1 MPRNYFLAVLF
12 LISLASVCWLFNNF
26 LKSALV
32 AWLLVMVTQGFAIQ
46 LGNSLASSK
55 IRLLSSRNEIIS
67 AAILTLGLLLILFL
81 PFIYLTSYAISHFDY
96 QQILGLKASLI
107 DYLNSV
113 TWISAN
119 IKTKIVAGIVSF
131 SNEFNDGEHIKR
143 ALSMLQGYL
152 GHLGK
157 GIFDLGVVVV
167 LFFLFHWYRKDIIA
181 FFAKITPLGRVLQKQ
196 LYRNISGT
204 LSIVFLIIFAVAI
217 AQGVAFGVLMIF
229 FDYNPL
235 LLGFFAAISSVVPVF
250 GTALV
255 WVPVVINEVA
265 HGNIIAGI
273 VIGCFGSFVLAFLID
288 NFVRLFFLSKIS
300 QVVKVDYKIN
310 EFLLFFSI
318 AAGITSFGFWGVLI
332 GPALV
337 ALFVALANSMV
348 EH

>member
-1 MPRNYFLAVLF
+1 MLNSALYSKQLFLDERYMPRNYFWRFYFNFPSWCLLA
-12 LISLASVCWLFNNF
+12 FNNF

-55 IRLLSSRNEIIS
+55 IRLLSSWNEIIS

-119 IKTKIVAGIVSF
+119 IKTKIVASIVSF

-152 GHLGK
+152 SHLGK
-157 GIFDLGVVVV
+157 GIFDLGVVVI

-181 FFAKITPLGRVLQKQ
+181 FCQNPPLERVLQKQ

-204 LSIVFLIIFAVAI
+204 LSIVFNNLCRSNRSRYC
-217 AQGVAFGVLMIF
+217 F
-229 FDYNPL
+229 F
-235 LLGFFAAISSVVPVF
+235 
-250 GTALV
+250 
-255 WVPVVINEVA
+255 
-265 HGNIIAGI
+265 
-273 VIGCFGSFVLAFLID
+273 
-288 NFVRLFFLSKIS
+288 
-300 QVVKVDYKIN
+300 
-310 EFLLFFSI
+310 
-318 AAGITSFGFWGVLI
+318 
-332 GPALV
+332 
-337 ALFVALANSMV
+337 
-348 EH
+348 

>member
-12 LISLASVCWLFNNF
+12 LISLAGVCWLFNNF

-46 LGNSLASSK
+46 LANVLAGSK
-55 IRLLSSRNEIIS
+55 IRLLSSRNEVIS
-67 AAILTLGLLLILFL
+67 AAVLTLCLLLILFL
-81 PFIYLTSYAISHFDY
+81 PFIYLTSYAVSNFDY
-96 QQILGLKASLI
+96 QQILGLKSNFI
-107 DYLNSV
+107 EYLNSV
-113 TWISAN
+113 TWVSVS
-119 IKTKIVAGIVSF
+119 IKAKITTIIVNF

-157 GIFDLGVVVV
+157 GLFDLGLVVV
-167 LFFLFHWYRKDIIA
+167 LFFLFHTYRKDIIA
-181 FFAKITPLGRVLQKQ
+181 FFAKIIPLERVVQKQ

-204 LSIVFLIIFAVAI
+204 LSIVFLTIFAVAI
-217 AQGVAFGVLMIF
+217 AQGVAFGVLMVF

-265 HGNIIAGI
+265 RGHIISGI
-273 VIGCFGSFVLAFLID
+273 IIGCYSSFVLAFLID
-288 NFVRLFFLSKIS
+288 NFVRLFFLSRIS
-300 QVVKVDYKIN
+300 RVVNVDYKIN

-337 ALFVALANSMV
+337 ALFVALTNSMA
-348 EH
+348 EQ

>member
-12 LISLASVCWLFNNF
+12 LISLAGVCWLFNDF

-32 AWLLVMVTQGFAIQ
+32 AWLLVMVTQGFAIR
-46 LGNSLASSK
+46 LANVLAGSK
-55 IRLLSSRNEIIS
+55 IRLLHSRNEVIS
-67 AAILTLGLLLILFL
+67 AAVLTLGLLLILFL
-81 PFIYLTSYAISHFDY
+81 PFIYLTSYAISKFDY
-96 QQILGLKASLI
+96 QQILGLKSNFI

-113 TWISAN
+113 TWISGN
-119 IKTKIVAGIVSF
+119 IKTKITTTIINF

-152 GHLGK
+152 SHLGK
-157 GIFDLGVVVV
+157 GLFDLALVVV

-181 FFAKITPLGRVLQKQ
+181 FFAKITPLDRVLQKQ

-204 LSIVFLIIFAVAI
+204 LSIVFLTIFAVAI
-217 AQGVAFGVLMIF
+217 AQGVAFGLLMVF

-265 HGNIIAGI
+265 RGNLIGGII
-273 VIGCFGSFVLAFLID
+273 IGCFGSFVLAFLID
-288 NFVRLFFLSKIS
+288 NFVRLFFLNRIS
-300 QVVKVDYKIN
+300 QVVNVDYKIN

-318 AAGITSFGFWGVLI
+318 AAGIASFGFWGVLI

-337 ALFVALANSMV
+337 ALFVALANSMA
-348 EH
+348 E